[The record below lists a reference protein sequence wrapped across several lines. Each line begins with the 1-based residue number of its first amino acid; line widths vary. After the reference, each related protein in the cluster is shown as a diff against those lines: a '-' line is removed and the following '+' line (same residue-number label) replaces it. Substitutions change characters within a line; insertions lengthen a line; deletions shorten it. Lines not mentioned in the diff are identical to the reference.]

1 MNKKYTRLERERIIK
16 HVLDNDVSFFDDMFE
31 AAEGSKLLQQCD
43 CCLKYYIPK
52 DMAEDN
58 FGVCKDCH
66 SSIDQSFDDEITY
79 KESYECLVRGK

>member
-16 HVLDNDVSFFDDMFE
+16 HVLDNDASFFDDMFE

-52 DMAEDN
+52 DMADDD
-58 FGVCKDCH
+58 GDVCKDCH
-66 SSIDQSFDDEITY
+66 SSIDQSFDDENTR
-79 KESYECLVRGK
+79 EEAYEYLVRGR